1 MSERIGRD
9 WSRYSRAA
17 DRPVEAMYAGFR
29 RHTYD
34 RHSHD
39 AYSIGVTELGAQAF
53 RCRGA
58 ARTSAAGMV
67 MAFNPDEPHDGYPAT
82 ADGFVYRIVHIAP
95 DLVADVLGDAAG
107 GTAGLP
113 LFTEP
118 VVTDPRLAAAVRG
131 LNAAL
136 LAGADPLTR
145 DERLSDVVLAIA
157 GGSVET
163 PDAPARVSRRAVTRV
178 RDALADHVRAEVRG
192 RGGGAAPRAEVR
204 TGGALDADALAA
216 VAGCSRHALY
226 RAFQRVYGM
235 SPSAYQRQLRLREA
249 RGLLRRG
256 IPIADAAV
264 RAGFADQAHL
274 TRWFVR
280 CYGITPAVYVRA

>member
-1 MSERIGRD
+1 MGERIGRD

-82 ADGFVYRIVHIAP
+82 ADGFIYRIVHIAP

-107 GTAGLP
+107 PGGGAGLP

-118 VVTDPRLAAAVRG
+118 VVTDPRLAAAVRR

-136 LAGADPLTR
+136 LGGADPLTR
-145 DERLSDVVLAIA
+145 DERLSEVVLAMA
-157 GGSVET
+157 ATTVRPSD
-163 PDAPARVSRRAVTRV
+163 PAARVSRRAVARV
-178 RDALADHVRAEVRG
+178 RDALADHVRAEVRA
-192 RGGGAAPRAEVR
+192 GGGA
-204 TGGALDADALAA
+204 GGALDADALAA

-256 IPIADAAV
+256 IPIADAAAC
-264 RAGFADQAHL
+264 AGFADQAHL